1 MDIAIIYSSNTGN
14 TKKVAATI
22 QKELENENVVYFGKV
37 TENIPEADIYFIG
50 SWTNKGNASDEI
62 IELVKKIKN
71 KKIAYF
77 GTAGYGGS
85 ESYYN
90 TLFERI
96 KVNIDSSN
104 RILGYFYCQGKVP
117 IQVRER
123 YVKMITENP
132 EDSNL
137 KVSIK
142 NFDEALS
149 HPDNVDLE
157 NARKWARNMIE
168 NKI

>member
-1 MDIAIIYSSNTGN
+1 MIDKCA
-14 TKKVAATI
+14 
-22 QKELENENVVYFGKV
+22 E
-37 TENIPEADIYFIG
+37 IPEADIYFIG
-50 SWTNKGNASDEI
+50 SWTNKGNASDDI
-62 IELVKKIKN
+62 VDFIKKIKK

-85 ESYYN
+85 ENYYK

-104 RILGYFYCQGKVP
+104 QILGYFYCQGKRP
-117 IQVRER
+117 MQIREK

-132 EDSNL
+132 EDVNL
-137 KVSIK
+137 KVNVI
-142 NFDEALS
+142 NFDEALT

-157 NARKWARNMIE
+157 NVKKWAQNML
-168 NKI
+168 KK